1 MNADPGWQL
10 ANDRY
15 LGASLAW
22 LRLKL
27 RHHIEL
33 RRGAPPPP
41 PPPPA
46 PQPPQPPAQV
56 RRARWFAADPEPETP
71 ATPPPPQP
79 APPNAL
85 AALTRELEVVSRVRA
100 EAATGE
106 HRPALLTVAEL
117 FGLSEFERDTLLL
130 CAAAELDP
138 SITSLCALA
147 HGNERMG
154 FPSFGLA
161 LSVLPDPA
169 WDVVAPHRGLRR
181 WRFLEINQLPGQ
193 PLVTSA
199 LRTDERVVSYLKG
212 LNHLDDRLDPLV
224 SIVEEARRVE
234 LPPSQRAA
242 QEQVSAEWVSGGGAV
257 VQLAGA
263 DEPSKLLIAQRAA
276 AEVGLVLYRMP
287 AALLPDQPKQ
297 LDELARLWQ
306 RESAL
311 LPLALYLD
319 IGDDP
324 AGTAET
330 PTVSP
335 VGRFVSRIGGP
346 VLLGTRESRPEL
358 GRRSVVVDIA
368 PPTATERVAAWRQAL
383 GPKAPEEVITGLA
396 AQFALDTAAISEL
409 GALAGGGERALW
421 RGCLARTRPRMDALA
436 QRLEPKVGWD
446 DIVLPP
452 EELTLLHRIA
462 DQVAHRTRVHS
473 DWGFGDR
480 ITRGLGVTALF
491 SGPSGTGKTMA
502 AEVLAA
508 ELGLDLYRIDLSAVV
523 SKYIGETEK
532 NLRRLFDAA
541 ETGGAILF
549 FDEADALFGKRSE
562 VKDSH
567 DRYANIEINY
577 LLQRMESYSGL
588 AVLATNLRNALDNA
602 FLRRLRFIVGFP
614 FPGVEQRK
622 AIWRKAFPPQA
633 PIAELDFDRLATL
646 QVSGGMARNIALNAA
661 FLAASG
667 DGVITMPVVLAA
679 ARTEF
684 RKLDLPVQD
693 RDFELVNRHG

>member
-22 LRLKL
+22 LRLTL

-41 PPPPA
+41 PPPA
-46 PQPPQPPAQV
+46 PRPQQPPVPV
-56 RRARWFAADPEPETP
+56 RKARWFTADPEPENP
-71 ATPPPPQP
+71 ASPTPPPPTL
-79 APPNAL
+79 PNPL
-85 AALTRELEVVSRVRA
+85 AALSRELDVVARVRA
-100 EAATGE
+100 EAAAGP
-106 HRPALLTVAEL
+106 HQPALLTLAEL
-117 FGLSEFERDTLLL
+117 FGLSAFERDTLLL

-138 SITSLCALA
+138 SIANLCALA

-181 WRFLEINQLPGQ
+181 WRFLEIAQLPGQ

-212 LNHLDDRLDPLV
+212 LNHLDDRLDPLL
-224 SIVEEARRVE
+224 SIVDEGGRVR

-242 QEQVSAEWVSGGGAV
+242 QQEITAEWASGGGAV

-263 DEPSKLLIAQRAA
+263 DEPSKLLIARHAA
-276 AEVGLVLYRMP
+276 AELGLVLYRLP

-319 IGDDP
+319 VGEDP
-324 AGTAET
+324 GGADSPA
-330 PTVSP
+330 VSP
-335 VGRFVSRIGGP
+335 VGRFVSRLGGP

-368 PPTATERVAAWRQAL
+368 PPTATERVAAWRQTL
-383 GPKAPEEVITGLA
+383 GPDQPEQLITGLA

-409 GALAGGGERALW
+409 GALAPGGERALW

-436 QRLEPKVGWD
+436 QRLEPRVGWA

-462 DQVAHRTRVHS
+462 EQVAHRGRVHE
-473 DWGFGDR
+473 DWGFGER

-502 AEVLAA
+502 AEVLAR

-614 FPGVEQRK
+614 FPGAEQRK
-622 AIWRKAFPPQA
+622 AIWRKAFPAQA
-633 PIAELDFDRLATL
+633 PIADLDFDRLATL

-667 DGVITMPVVLAA
+667 DGMITMPVVLAA

-684 RKLDLPVQD
+684 RKLDLPV
-693 RDFELVNRHG
+693 RDSDFSVVNGNG